1 MSRTAK
7 KKQKKSFSELSTPA
21 KVGTVLLGIA
31 QVSFAALAFVDLA
44 GRPAEDI
51 RGPKPVWIP
60 VILVNWVGP
69 AAYFLG
75 ARRR

>member
-7 KKQKKSFSELSTPA
+7 KKKKSFSDLSAPA
-21 KVGTVLLGIA
+21 KTGTVLLGIA
-31 QVSFAALAFVDLA
+31 QVAFAGLAFVDLA
-44 GRPAEDI
+44 GRPADDI

-69 AAYFLG
+69 ASYFLFG
-75 ARRR
+75 RRR